1 MAEDTET
8 TLNSIYARIAPKIQ
22 IPGLN
27 VIVLTAPDYIPAID
41 ITTPDD
47 RIYVSL
53 SLSTDLGKTHHKSGV
68 ADPDIASYRWE
79 YMDCITGA
87 IIESELDYMAPDEEV
102 IAFFKHTLETDDSV
116 MKL

>member
-1 MAEDTET
+1 MSENTEI
-8 TLNSIYARIAPKIQ
+8 TLSSIYARIAPKIQ

-27 VIVLTAPDYIPAID
+27 VTVLTAPDSYPAID

-68 ADPDIASYRWE
+68 ADPDIASYQWE
-79 YMDCITGA
+79 YMDCITGS
-87 IIESELDYMAPDEEV
+87 IIESELNYMAPDEEV
-102 IAFFKHTLETDDSV
+102 ITFFKHTLKTDDSV